1 MSIRVLHLIDSGG
14 LYGAERMLLALVE
27 AQQESGLEPM
37 ILSVGEPGIEEKAI
51 EKEADRLG
59 LPMKTWRMKPGLNR
73 NETLRICQWADEWG
87 ADLVHSHG
95 YKFNILL
102 GLFGRFKK
110 EIPSVATLHGY
121 VHAPLFTR
129 MWVYEKLDRLVLR
142 RMSAVV
148 VVGEAMKKE
157 LPSGLRYSEKVA
169 VIRNGLKVESVLQKA
184 KKTVAGEVDAFIV
197 SHAPVILGVGR
208 LSSEKQFGKLIL
220 AFEKL
225 RQCFPKAGLIIAGD
239 GYLRDSLEQRISEHK
254 LDEHVLLAGYCSNIP
269 SIMARSNLLAIS
281 SATEG
286 LPITLLEAM
295 ALRLPVVSTS
305 VGEIPEV
312 LENGENGVLI
322 KNIEEELVEAMENAL
337 ADRNAAR
344 ERSERASE
352 KLARELTAQAMAA
365 QYSVV
370 YERALAS

>member
-59 LPMKTWRMKPGLNR
+59 LPLKTWRMKPGLNR

-110 EIPSVATLHGY
+110 EIPFVATLHGY

-157 LPSGLRYSEKVA
+157 LPRGLRYSEKVA

-184 KKTVAGEVDAFIV
+184 KKTVAAEVDAFIV

-239 GYLRDSLEQRISEHK
+239 GYLRDSLEQCISEHA

-337 ADRNAAR
+337 ADRDAAR

>member
-59 LPMKTWRMKPGLNR
+59 LPLKTWRMKPGLNR
-73 NETLRICQWADEWG
+73 KETLRICQWADEWG

-110 EIPSVATLHGY
+110 EIPFVATLHGY

-157 LPSGLRYSEKVA
+157 LPRGLRYSEKVA

-184 KKTVAGEVDAFIV
+184 KKTVAAEVDAFIV

-239 GYLRDSLEQRISEHK
+239 GYLRDSLEQCISEHA

-337 ADRNAAR
+337 ADRDAAR

>member
-1 MSIRVLHLIDSGG
+1 MRVLHLIDSGG

-59 LPMKTWRMKPGLNR
+59 LPLKTWRMKPGLNR
-73 NETLRICQWADEWG
+73 KETLRICQWADEWG

-110 EIPSVATLHGY
+110 EIPFVATLHGY

-157 LPSGLRYSEKVA
+157 LPRGLRYSEKVA

-184 KKTVAGEVDAFIV
+184 KKTVAAEVDAFIV

-239 GYLRDSLEQRISEHK
+239 GYLRDSLEQCISEHA
-254 LDEHVLLAGYCSNIP
+254 LDEHVMLAGYCSNIP

-337 ADRNAAR
+337 ADRDAAR

>member
-1 MSIRVLHLIDSGG
+1 
-14 LYGAERMLLALVE
+14 
-27 AQQESGLEPM
+27 
-37 ILSVGEPGIEEKAI
+37 
-51 EKEADRLG
+51 
-59 LPMKTWRMKPGLNR
+59 
-73 NETLRICQWADEWG
+73 
-87 ADLVHSHG
+87 
-95 YKFNILL
+95 
-102 GLFGRFKK
+102 
-110 EIPSVATLHGY
+110 
-121 VHAPLFTR
+121 
-129 MWVYEKLDRLVLR
+129 
-142 RMSAVV
+142 
-148 VVGEAMKKE
+148 
-157 LPSGLRYSEKVA
+157 
-169 VIRNGLKVESVLQKA
+169 
-184 KKTVAGEVDAFIV
+184 
-197 SHAPVILGVGR
+197 
-208 LSSEKQFGKLIL
+208 
-220 AFEKL
+220 
-225 RQCFPKAGLIIAGD
+225 
-239 GYLRDSLEQRISEHK
+239 LEQCISEHA

-337 ADRNAAR
+337 ADRDAAR

>member
-1 MSIRVLHLIDSGG
+1 
-14 LYGAERMLLALVE
+14 MLLALVE
-27 AQQESGLEPM
+27 AQQESDLEPM

-59 LPMKTWRMKPGLNR
+59 LPLKTWRMKPGLNR
-73 NETLRICQWADEWG
+73 KETLRICQWADEWG

-110 EIPSVATLHGY
+110 EIPFVATLHGY

-157 LPSGLRYSEKVA
+157 LPRGLRYSEKVA

-184 KKTVAGEVDAFIV
+184 KKTVAAEVDAFIV

-239 GYLRDSLEQRISEHK
+239 GYLRDSLEQCISEHA

-337 ADRNAAR
+337 ADRDAAR

>member
-27 AQQESGLEPM
+27 AQQELGLEPM

-51 EKEADRLG
+51 DKEAERLG
-59 LPMKTWRMKPGLNR
+59 LPLKTWRMKPGLNR
-73 NETLRICQWADEWG
+73 DETLRICQWADEWG

-110 EIPSVATLHGY
+110 EIPFVATLHGY

-148 VVGEAMKKE
+148 VVAGAMIKE
-157 LPSGLRYSEKVA
+157 LPRGLRYSEKVA
-169 VIRNGLKVESVLQKA
+169 VIWNGLKVESILQKA
-184 KKTVAGEVDAFIV
+184 KDPVPGEVNAFIV
-197 SHAPVILGVGR
+197 GHDPVILGVGR

-220 AFEKL
+220 SFEKL
-225 RQCFPKAGLIIAGD
+225 RLRFPKAGLVIAGD
-239 GYLRDSLEQRISEHK
+239 GYLRDSLEQRISERA
-254 LDEHVLLAGYCSNIP
+254 LDKHVLLAGYCSNIP
-269 SIMARSNLLAIS
+269 AIMARSNILAIS

-337 ADRNAAR
+337 ADRDAAR
-344 ERSERASE
+344 ERSERASK
-352 KLARELTAQAMAA
+352 KLASELSAQAMAE

>member
-1 MSIRVLHLIDSGG
+1 
-14 LYGAERMLLALVE
+14 MLLALVE

-59 LPMKTWRMKPGLNR
+59 LPLKTWRMKPGLNR

-110 EIPSVATLHGY
+110 EIPFVATLHGY

-148 VVGEAMKKE
+148 LVGEAMRKE

-169 VIRNGLKVESVLQKA
+169 VIRNGLKVESILRKA
-184 KKTVAGEVDAFIV
+184 KEPVPEEVDAFIFD
-197 SHAPVILGVGR
+197 HDTVILGVGR

-220 AFEKL
+220 SFEKL
-225 RQCFPKAGLIIAGD
+225 RQRFPKAGLVIAGD
-239 GYLRDSLEQRISEHK
+239 GYLRGSLEQSISERA
-254 LDEHVLLAGYCSNIP
+254 LDKHVLLAGYCSNIP
-269 SIMARSNLLAIS
+269 AIMARSHILAIS

-312 LENGENGVLI
+312 LENGANGVLI
-322 KNIEEELVEAMENAL
+322 ESIEEELVEAMENAL
-337 ADRNAAR
+337 ADSDAAR
-344 ERSERASE
+344 ERSERAS
-352 KLARELTAQAMAA
+352 KNLARELSAQAMAE

>member
-59 LPMKTWRMKPGLNR
+59 LPLKTWRMKPGLNR
-73 NETLRICQWADEWG
+73 DETLRICQWADEWG

-110 EIPSVATLHGY
+110 EIPFVATLHGY

-148 VVGEAMKKE
+148 LVGEAMRKE

-169 VIRNGLKVESVLQKA
+169 VIRNGLKVESILRNA
-184 KKTVAGEVDAFIV
+184 KEPVPEEVDAFIFD
-197 SHAPVILGVGR
+197 HDTVILGVGR

-220 AFEKL
+220 SFEKL
-225 RQCFPKAGLIIAGD
+225 RQRFPKAGLVIAGD
-239 GYLRDSLEQRISEHK
+239 GYLRGSLEQSISERA
-254 LDEHVLLAGYCSNIP
+254 LDKHVLLAGYCSNIP
-269 SIMARSNLLAIS
+269 AIMARSNILAIS

-312 LENGENGVLI
+312 LENGANGVLI
-322 KNIEEELVEAMENAL
+322 ESIEEELVEAMENAL
-337 ADRNAAR
+337 ADSDAAR
-344 ERSERASE
+344 ERSERASK
-352 KLARELTAQAMAA
+352 KLVRELSAQAMAE
-365 QYSVV
+365 QYSVL

>member
-1 MSIRVLHLIDSGG
+1 
-14 LYGAERMLLALVE
+14 MLLALVE
-27 AQQESGLEPM
+27 AQREFGLEPM
-37 ILSVGEPGIEEKAI
+37 ILSVGEPGIEAKAI

-59 LPMKTWRMKPGLNR
+59 LPLKTWRMKPGLNR
-73 NETLRICQWADEWG
+73 DETLRICRWADDWG
-87 ADLVHSHG
+87 AALVHSHG

-110 EIPSVATLHGY
+110 EIPFVATLHGY

-129 MWVYEKLDRLVLR
+129 MWVYEKLDRLFLR

-148 VVGEAMKKE
+148 VVGEAMRKE
-157 LPSGLRYSEKVA
+157 LPRALRYSEKVA

-184 KKTVAGEVDAFIV
+184 KDPIPGEVDAFILG
-197 SHAPVILGVGR
+197 HDRVILGVGR
-208 LSSEKQFGKLIL
+208 LSSEKQFAKLIL
-220 AFEKL
+220 SFEEL
-225 RQCFPKAGLIIAGD
+225 RQRFPSAGLVIAGD
-239 GYLRDSLEQRISEHK
+239 GYLRDSLEQHISGRA
-254 LDEHVLLAGYCSNIP
+254 LDKHVLLAGYCPNIP
-269 SIMARSNLLAIS
+269 AIMARSNILAIS

-312 LENGENGVLI
+312 LENGANGVLI
-322 KNIEEELVEAMENAL
+322 TNVEEELVDAMENAL
-337 ADRNAAR
+337 ADSNAAR
-344 ERSERASE
+344 ERSERASK
-352 KLARELTAQAMAA
+352 KLARELSALAMAE

>member
-59 LPMKTWRMKPGLNR
+59 LPLKTWRMKPGLNR
-73 NETLRICQWADEWG
+73 DETLRICQWADEWG

-110 EIPSVATLHGY
+110 EIPFVATLHGY

-157 LPSGLRYSEKVA
+157 LPRGLRYSEKVA

-184 KKTVAGEVDAFIV
+184 KKTVAAEVDAFIV

-239 GYLRDSLEQRISEHK
+239 GYLRDSLEQCISEHA

-337 ADRNAAR
+337 ADRDAAR

>member
-59 LPMKTWRMKPGLNR
+59 LPLKTWRMKPGLNR
-73 NETLRICQWADEWG
+73 KETLRICQWADEWG

-110 EIPSVATLHGY
+110 EIPFVATLHGY

-157 LPSGLRYSEKVA
+157 LPRGLRYSEKVA

-184 KKTVAGEVDAFIV
+184 KKTVAAEVDAFIV

-239 GYLRDSLEQRISEHK
+239 GYLRDSLEQCISEHA

-337 ADRNAAR
+337 ADMDAAR

>member
-1 MSIRVLHLIDSGG
+1 VSIRVLHLIDSGG

-59 LPMKTWRMKPGLNR
+59 LPLKTWRMKPGLNR
-73 NETLRICQWADEWG
+73 DETLRICQWADEWG

-110 EIPSVATLHGY
+110 EIPFVATLHGY

-148 VVGEAMKKE
+148 LVGEAMRKE

-169 VIRNGLKVESVLQKA
+169 VIRNGLKVESILRNA
-184 KKTVAGEVDAFIV
+184 KEPVPEEVDAFIFD
-197 SHAPVILGVGR
+197 HDTVILGVGR

-220 AFEKL
+220 SFEKL
-225 RQCFPKAGLIIAGD
+225 RQRFPKAGLVIAGD
-239 GYLRDSLEQRISEHK
+239 GYLRGSLEQSISERA
-254 LDEHVLLAGYCSNIP
+254 LDKHVLLAGYCSNIP
-269 SIMARSNLLAIS
+269 AIMARSNILAIS

-312 LENGENGVLI
+312 LENGANGVLI
-322 KNIEEELVEAMENAL
+322 ESIEEELVEAMENAL
-337 ADRNAAR
+337 ADSDAAR
-344 ERSERASE
+344 ERSERASK
-352 KLARELTAQAMAA
+352 KLVRELSAQAMAE
-365 QYSVV
+365 QYSVL